1 MSASVSHKGQVLRR
15 ALADRSLH
23 GQITHFQLDKAHE
36 RFSGFNRQQFIGSY
50 NNELPSF
57 AKRC

>member
-1 MSASVSHKGQVLRR
+1 MRR